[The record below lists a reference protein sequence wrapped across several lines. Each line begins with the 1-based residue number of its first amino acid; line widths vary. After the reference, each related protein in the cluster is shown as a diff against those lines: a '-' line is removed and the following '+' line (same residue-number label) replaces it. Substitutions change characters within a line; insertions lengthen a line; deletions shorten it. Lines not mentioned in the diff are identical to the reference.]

1 MPDGPNLS
9 FIVEYFDYILVVLDK
24 LNEAVEWFALVIGNI
39 IDATNPKKI
48 SAKSRRSVEL

>member
-1 MPDGPNLS
+1 MS

-24 LNEAVEWFALVIGNI
+24 LDEAVEWFALVIGNI